1 MAPSTEPATTDDP
14 DGTNEDESAIEAKL
28 RAGLHHLP
36 SWLQRLSAWLLSR
49 SPGRIVINGLE
60 SFVRLD
66 MFDRSMTIAAQ
77 FFTSVFP
84 ILILFTTWAAKT
96 DADRLGDAVSL
107 PDETRSV
114 LQDAVQG
121 AGSASFGI
129 IGTLIVLASA
139 TSLSRALARAFAA
152 IWAIPTPKSKLGSV
166 WRWLAVVLALTLT
179 LVLARTVSDS
189 ARVLPPRDVWPFLV
203 SFGLDVAVALL
214 VPWLLLAG
222 ATRPRVL
229 VPGAVC
235 FALLMLTVRPATAAW
250 LPHALEVSDDRYG
263 PIGVAFTYLACL
275 YTASFCFLATAV
287 LGQVIATD
295 RGGLGQWIQ
304 GPKATTETEAAS
316 PEAASTETPSRDAA
330 GEDS

>member
-1 MAPSTEPATTDDP
+1 MVPSTEPDLTDDA
-14 DGTNEDESAIEAKL
+14 DGTNEGGSAIEAK
-28 RAGLHHLP
+28 AKAALHRLP
-36 SWLQRLSAWLLSR
+36 PWLQHLSAWLLSR
-49 SPGRIVINGLE
+49 WPGRVVTRGLE

-84 ILILFTTWAAKT
+84 ILILFATWAAT
-96 DADRLGDAVSL
+96 RDADRLGDAVSL
-107 PDETRSV
+107 PEETQSV

-152 IWAIPTPKSKLGSV
+152 IWAVPTPRNRLGSV
-166 WRWLAVVLALTLT
+166 WRWLAVVMALTLS
-179 LVLARTVSDS
+179 LVLAHTVSDS
-189 ARVLPPRDVWPFLV
+189 AKLLPPRDVWPSLV
-203 SFGLDVAVALL
+203 SFGLDAAVAMF

-222 ATRPRVL
+222 AMRPRVL
-229 VPGAVC
+229 LPGAVC

-250 LPHALEVSDDRYG
+250 LPHALEVSADRYG

-295 RGGLGQWIQ
+295 HGEFGQWIR
-304 GPKATTETEAAS
+304 GTEAAEE
-316 PEAASTETPSRDAA
+316 PDAASAEATR
-330 GEDS
+330 EDS